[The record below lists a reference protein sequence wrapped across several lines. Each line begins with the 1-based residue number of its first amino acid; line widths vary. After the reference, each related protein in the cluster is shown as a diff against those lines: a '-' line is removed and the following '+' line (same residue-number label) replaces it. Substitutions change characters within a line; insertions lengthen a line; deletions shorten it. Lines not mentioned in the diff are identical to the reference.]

1 MLRIGLVSLLF
12 AVVGCST
19 YRSELQRGQAYYEEN
34 RYETALAL
42 SRNLEANQGSLE
54 KTERVRYTYLRGMT
68 DFRLGY
74 RPDARYWLGLADAGE
89 KLTPSSL
96 TGDEKERLAKTLN
109 ELNQEVYGTGAGTR
123 SESSAEE
130 RDTRPEGK
138 PQDPADSPATGPP
151 SAPAGSSVR
160 ITSASSSDELLTGT
174 RPD

>member
-42 SRNLEANQGSLE
+42 WRDSKADQGSLE
-54 KTERVRYTYLRGMT
+54 KNERVRYTYLRGMT

-74 RPDARYWLGLADAGE
+74 RPDARYWLGLAEAGE

-109 ELNQEVYGTGAGTR
+109 ELNQEVYDTGAGTR

-138 PQDPADSPATGPP
+138 PQDPSGQPCNW
-151 SAPAGSSVR
+151 
-160 ITSASSSDELLTGT
+160 ASECPGGFICQDRNVCVEL
-174 RPD
+174 